1 MLKQILQKYVDQQV
15 KVVIFNS
22 KSKSVRG
29 WLLTLTQ
36 TTTSISGYVS
46 LFLLCTTLEVMLV
59 PSNTWG
65 GQGLLGVSIRFCSF
79 EGAAEN
85 VWHVL
90 VSISLSLSLL
100 FSHTHVHLMASYEF
114 LYCYV
119 DVCCVVFRVFIIL
132 VNPLHIYSIQYKVSS
147 M

>member
-46 LFLLCTTLEVMLV
+46 FLLCTTLEVMLV

-90 VSISLSLSLL
+90 VSLSLSLSLL

-119 DVCCVVFRVFIIL
+119 DVCCVVYRVFIIL
-132 VNPLHIYSIQYKVSS
+132 VNPLHTVFSIKYLVCR
-147 M
+147 

>member
-90 VSISLSLSLL
+90 VSLSLSLSPLL
-100 FSHTHVHLMASYEF
+100 SHTCSFNGF
-114 LYCYV
+114 L
-119 DVCCVVFRVFIIL
+119 
-132 VNPLHIYSIQYKVSS
+132 
-147 M
+147 

>member
-15 KVVIFNS
+15 RVVVFNS

-29 WLLTLTQ
+29 WLNELSHPTKPLC
-36 TTTSISGYVS
+36 VS
-46 LFLLCTTLEVMLV
+46 LKFCFCYAQHLEVMLV

-90 VSISLSLSLL
+90 VSWSLSLSDLL
-100 FSHTHVHLMASYEF
+100 ASYEF
-114 LYCYV
+114 LHCCV
-119 DVCCVVFRVFIIL
+119 DV
-132 VNPLHIYSIQYKVSS
+132 
-147 M
+147 

>member
-46 LFLLCTTLEVMLV
+46 FLLCTTLEVMLV

-90 VSISLSLSLL
+90 VSLSLSLSSSL
-100 FSHTHVHLMASYEF
+100 THM
-114 LYCYV
+114 
-119 DVCCVVFRVFIIL
+119 FI
-132 VNPLHIYSIQYKVSS
+132 
-147 M
+147 